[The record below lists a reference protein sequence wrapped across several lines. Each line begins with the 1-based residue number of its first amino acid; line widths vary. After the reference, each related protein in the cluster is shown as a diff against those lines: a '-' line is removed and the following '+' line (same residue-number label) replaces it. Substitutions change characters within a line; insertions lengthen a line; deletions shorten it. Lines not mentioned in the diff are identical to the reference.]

1 MKRSMDIGPQIVTH
15 HDDDLE
21 INLYQLD
28 NKRTLS
34 ERIEPKKTM
43 KLLD

>member
-1 MKRSMDIGPQIVTH
+1 MDIGPQIVAH
-15 HDDDLE
+15 GDDDLE
-21 INLYQLD
+21 INLYQLT